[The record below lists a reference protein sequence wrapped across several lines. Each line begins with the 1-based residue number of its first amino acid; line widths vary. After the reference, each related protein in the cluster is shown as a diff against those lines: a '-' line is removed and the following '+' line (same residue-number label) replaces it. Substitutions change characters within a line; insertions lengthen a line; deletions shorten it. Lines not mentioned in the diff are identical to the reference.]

1 MYKQNNLL
9 KICLGIRTKNGK
21 VHISQLWFYR
31 VLLSLKLKGVSRPA
45 LFIQKVLSRLRPPVG
60 LQNKQRGASKIKV
73 PAPLPLKQQYLKA
86 LRWIFEGAK
95 KRGRGDISPST
106 FADELYSVAKG
117 KNSYSFKQRK
127 EFLRT
132 VLDSRAFM
140 R

>member
-21 VHISQLWFYR
+21 AHISELWFYQ
-31 VLLSLKLKGVSRPA
+31 VLFFLKQKGVSKPS
-45 LFIQKVLSRLRPPVG
+45 LFIQKVLSRLRPPIG
-60 LQNKQRGASKIKV
+60 LQNKQRGASKIKI
-73 PAPLPLKQQYLKA
+73 PAPIPLKQQFLKA

-95 KRGRGDISPST
+95 KRGRGNITPQI
-106 FADELYSVAKG
+106 FADEVYSIARG

-127 EFLRT
+127 EFLRA